1 MFGRRG
7 EGGFGGRNF
16 FFSVLLGQIEIMIAE
31 KEKEYQVLVFPFTP
45 GMDGNCSRDT
55 RMGRDIIIKEVS

>member
-1 MFGRRG
+1 M
-7 EGGFGGRNF
+7 EGT

-55 RMGRDIIIKEVS
+55 KMGRDIIIKVS